1 MNQYEKLPSS
11 PTMFNP
17 NRVFVRDLGSKI
29 LLIDQMNAHWVMVEN
44 SYWPLLSLLQSPEV
58 PQNLNSQVAG
68 LRNLLIENGVGVGE
82 RPDPQDLNTVII
94 KLTKKCNIACTY
106 CYDFENGDLAQHGD
120 VDALKDALTQAL
132 NIVPEGK
139 TLHIIFHGGEPMLVW
154 DMLETLVCHGET
166 EASKLGRR
174 ISFQGQTNLTTLT
187 ARKVAFS
194 EAHNIAWGISLD
206 GTADINDRFR
216 KRTDGKGSYAQFE
229 RSYQRYGDFVRSFPI
244 LSTIT
249 IANCD
254 KLLETALHFR
264 DLNMAGWD
272 WSLFQPIGRA
282 RDKIDHIG
290 IDNDALL
297 ASWQE
302 LFGAI
307 LQGAFDGFPVQPVLK
322 YLKNFI
328 QGPGENMCMRPR
340 CGAARDLLSISYDGA
355 IEACDCL
362 DRQGPLSP
370 LGFLDETSLAEA
382 SETEIAQKIKERDTV
397 KDHCSNCLWFG
408 VCGGT
413 CLAHAGGLQSV
424 DELHCALSQL
434 AFGSIARSLSESTRL
449 FDYLRS
455 CTNDQ
460 GRL

>member
-1 MNQYEKLPSS
+1 MLQQQELSHTPVLFDAK
-11 PTMFNP
+11 
-17 NRVFVRDLGSKI
+17 RVFARDLGQKI
-29 LLIDQMNAHWVMVEN
+29 LLIDQLNARWVMVEN
-44 SYWPLLSLLQSPEV
+44 SYWPLLPLLQSQDV
-58 PQNLNSQVAG
+58 PDILASRVDS
-68 LRNLLIENGVGVGE
+68 LRDLLIQNGLGVGP
-82 RPDPQDLNTVII
+82 RDDPQDLNTLII

-106 CYDFENGDLAQHGD
+106 CYDFENGDQAQHGNIEE
-120 VDALKDALTQAL
+120 LKAAISQAL
-132 NIVPEGK
+132 RIAPLGK

-154 DMLETLVCHGET
+154 DMLEDLVLHGKAQAEQ
-166 EASKLGRR
+166 LGRK
-174 ISFQGQTNLTTLT
+174 ISFQGQTNMTALS

-194 EAHNIAWGISLD
+194 DEHDIAWGISLD
-206 GTADINDRFR
+206 GTPQINDRFR
-216 KRTDGKGSYAQFE
+216 KRTDGAGSYAQFA
-229 RSYQRYGDFVRSFPI
+229 RAYQRHGGFVRSFPV

-264 DLNMAGWD
+264 GLGMAGWD

-282 RDKIDHIG
+282 RDKADHIG
-290 IDNDALL
+290 IDNEALL
-297 ASWQE
+297 LSWME
-302 LFGAI
+302 LFEAVQRGV
-307 LQGAFDGFPVQPVLK
+307 FDGFPVQPVLK

-328 QGPGENMCMRPR
+328 EGPGENMCMRPR
-340 CGAARDLLSISYDGA
+340 CGAARDLLSVSYDGA

-362 DRQGPLSP
+362 DRQGPFSP
-370 LGFLDETSLAEA
+370 LGFMGETSLEQAR
-382 SETEIAQKIKERDTV
+382 ETEIAQKIKERDTV
-397 KDHCSNCLWFG
+397 KHHCSNCLWFG

-424 DELHCALSQL
+424 DELYCALSKL

-455 CTNDQ
+455 CTYDK

>member
-1 MNQYEKLPSS
+1 MNKHQTLPL
-11 PTMFNP
+11 FEAK
-17 NRVFVRDLGSKI
+17 RVFARDLGDKI
-29 LLIDQMNAHWVMVEN
+29 LLMDQMNARWVMLDN
-44 SYWPLLSLLQSPEV
+44 HYWPLLPLLHSQDVPASFQVQVDALRSLLM
-58 PQNLNSQVAG
+58 G
-68 LRNLLIENGVGVGE
+68 NGVGVGQ
-82 RPDPQDLNTVII
+82 RDDPQDLNTLII

-106 CYDFENGDLAQHGD
+106 CYDFENGDQAQHGD
-120 VDALKDALTQAL
+120 VDSLKSAISQAL
-132 NIVPEGK
+132 EIAPEGN

-154 DMLETLVCHGET
+154 DMLEELVLHGKT
-166 EASKLGRR
+166 EAEKSGRK
-174 ISFQGQTNLTTLT
+174 ISFQGQTNMT
-187 ARKVAFS
+187 ALSPRKVEFS
-194 EAHNIAWGISLD
+194 ESHTIAWGISLD
-206 GTADINDRFR
+206 GTPQINDRFR
-216 KRTDGKGSYAQFE
+216 KRNDGEGSYAQFA
-229 RSYQRYGDFVRSFPI
+229 RAYQKHGHFVRSFPV

-264 DLNMAGWD
+264 GLGMAGWD

-282 RDKIDHIG
+282 RDKADHIG
-290 IDNDALL
+290 IDKDALL
-297 ASWQE
+297 ASWEE
-302 LFGAI
+302 LFEAVERGV
-307 LQGAFDGFPVQPVLK
+307 FDGFPVQPVLK
-322 YLKNFI
+322 YLKNFV

-362 DRQGPLSP
+362 DRQGPFSP
-370 LGFLDETSLAEA
+370 LGFMGETSLEDARQ
-382 SETEIAQKIKERDTV
+382 TEIAQKIKERDTV

-424 DELHCALSQL
+424 DELYCALSQL
-434 AFGSIARSLSESTRL
+434 AFGSIARSLSKSTRL

-455 CTNDQ
+455 CTHDK